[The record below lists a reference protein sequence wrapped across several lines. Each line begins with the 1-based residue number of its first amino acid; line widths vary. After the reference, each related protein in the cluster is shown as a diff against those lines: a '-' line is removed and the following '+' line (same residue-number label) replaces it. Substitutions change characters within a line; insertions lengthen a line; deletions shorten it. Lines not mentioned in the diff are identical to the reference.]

1 MRIISSRL
9 AAKRNLIN
17 RKLTGKTKLNPLLSK
32 NNIGKK
38 RDTYKISN
46 AAAELANRKTGSVG
60 GNSINTKID
69 KSINLNSYIT
79 RVKEYNEKAIFNA
92 GDRIDKNAVELKNT
106 IDAMREALTDK
117 YTKLLKTA
125 KSYRNPSEYIELKY
139 FGKGSVYYE
148 NDLTEAERRAGYNA
162 EISMLKKGTVGGVDF
177 QDSLFRGMNFDG
189 DIIDNEI
196 LKNERCVIDYQIKS
210 IMKKAGINVADF
222 GSNYELAVDP
232 YSYQIS
238 VAGAD
243 AEIISKMENALNNG
257 DNGKNLWKHINKCAT
272 KNAAYN
278 TQASKEAY
286 NKHQAYARVKEYTGL
301 SLNELTEKNGTY
313 YTESGENI
321 LDVLDKGIAKSVP
334 YDYRKQVRE
343 WVRSLVF
350 EVAGKGWNNIPDM
363 KLSIAYGKDGLK
375 DLM

>member
-32 NNIGKK
+32 NNIGKN
-38 RDTYKISN
+38 RDTY
-46 AAAELANRKTGSVG
+46 
-60 GNSINTKID
+60 KID

-210 IMKKAGINVADF
+210 IMKKAGINVAD
-222 GSNYELAVDP
+222 LA
-232 YSYQIS
+232 QI
-238 VAGAD
+238 
-243 AEIISKMENALNNG
+243 M
-257 DNGKNLWKHINKCAT
+257 
-272 KNAAYN
+272 
-278 TQASKEAY
+278 
-286 NKHQAYARVKEYTGL
+286 
-301 SLNELTEKNGTY
+301 SL
-313 YTESGENI
+313 
-321 LDVLDKGIAKSVP
+321 P
-334 YDYRKQVRE
+334 
-343 WVRSLVF
+343 
-350 EVAGKGWNNIPDM
+350 
-363 KLSIAYGKDGLK
+363 
-375 DLM
+375 